1 MSDQPIEAPE
11 PQQPADAPVEGA
23 PVEPQEPAQPKPTE
37 TVDFWKQKAREQESR
52 AKANADAAKRL
63 KEIEDRDLSELQKA
77 QRDRDEL
84 AQRLEQTQRDAVRSR
99 VALEKGLPAD
109 IAATLNGSSE
119 EELAAHADRLLAWRG
134 NVPPVTPRPDPSQ
147 GARPSTPQ
155 ADADAEYERFF
166 PSPKRA

>member
-1 MSDQPIEAPE
+1 MSDQPIEATE

-23 PVEPQEPAQPKPTE
+23 PAEPQEPAQPKPTE

-134 NVPPVTPRPDPSQ
+134 NVPPVTPRPDLSQ

-166 PSPKRA
+166 PSPNRA